1 MAPKRPDEPAQT
13 TRTLTDPRTLR
24 AMSHPVRLALLDA
37 LLSGPLTA
45 TEAGELI
52 GETPTTCSFH
62 LRQLAKYGFVEE
74 VGGGKG
80 RARPWR
86 RVDTGWSAPARPNDP
101 EFTRAS
107 QALDEVL
114 LERYFE
120 RLRRVVLTAPSYP
133 RDWYEAMSSSQNILH
148 ITAGEPLALVEA
160 YRALA
165 SEFRERWGDRTQQ
178 SDLRPEGARAVET
191 LFFAAPVDLPEKANL
206 PEKAKES

>member
-1 MAPKRPDEPAQT
+1 MVKQS

-24 AMSHPVRLALLDA
+24 AMSHPVRLALLEA

-86 RVDTGWSAPARPNDP
+86 RVDTGWDAPAQPDNP

-114 LERYFE
+114 LDRYVE
-120 RLRRVVLTAPSYP
+120 RLRRVVRTAPSYP
-133 RDWYEAMSSSQNILH
+133 RDWYEAMTGSQNILH
-148 ITAGEPLALVEA
+148 LTADELREVVAAYKAL
-160 YRALA
+160 
-165 SEFRERWGDRTQQ
+165 SDEFRDRWGDRTQQ
-178 SDLRPEGARAVET
+178 PQTRPEGALAVET
-191 LFFAAPVDLPEKANL
+191 LFFAAPIDLPEKTEREVK
-206 PEKAKES
+206 PKGKRS